1 MHKYIK
7 LGVFGGSFDPPHK
20 AHLELVKLVV
30 EKLELDHVLVTV
42 ANDPWQKSVIRQ
54 VTDSS
59 HRLEM
64 ARLLFGGYSDATVTD
79 IEFQLGSES
88 ITSETLR
95 ALRSNYQDA
104 EFYLLLGYD
113 TAIAIETWRNPDLV
127 LDQSRVVVVE
137 RPGFTDMELP
147 SILSSAIR
155 IKGLNLDIS
164 SENIRSLLK
173 DEETI
178 ADVIPQGIRNY
189 IAKHGLYR
197 E

>member
-42 ANDPWQKSVIRQ
+42 ANNPWQKSAVRQ

-64 ARLLFGGYSDATVTD
+64 ARLLFSDYSDATVTD

-164 SENIRSLLK
+164 SENIRSLLR

>member
-1 MHKYIK
+1 MRKYIK

-64 ARLLFGGYSDATVTD
+64 ARLLFSGYTDATVTD
-79 IEFQLGSES
+79 IEFQLGGES
-88 ITSETLR
+88 DTSETLR
-95 ALRSNYQDA
+95 ALQSNYQDA

-113 TAIAIETWRNPDLV
+113 TAIGIETWRNPDLV
-127 LDQSRVVVVE
+127 LNQSRVVVVE
-137 RPGFTDMELP
+137 RPGFTDIELP

-173 DEETI
+173 NEETI
-178 ADVIPQGIRNY
+178 ADAIPQGIRNY

>member
-42 ANDPWQKSVIRQ
+42 ANDPWQKTVIRQ

-64 ARLLFGGYSDATVTD
+64 TRLLFSGYSDATVTD
-79 IEFQLGSES
+79 IEFQLGGES
-88 ITSETLR
+88 NTSETLR

-113 TAIAIETWRNPDLV
+113 TAIGIETWRNPDLV

>member
-1 MHKYIK
+1 
-7 LGVFGGSFDPPHK
+7 
-20 AHLELVKLVV
+20 
-30 EKLELDHVLVTV
+30 
-42 ANDPWQKSVIRQ
+42 
-54 VTDSS
+54 
-59 HRLEM
+59 M
-64 ARLLFGGYSDATVTD
+64 ARLLFSGYSDATVTD
-79 IEFQLGSES
+79 IEFQLGGES
-88 ITSETLR
+88 NTSETLR
-95 ALRSNYQDA
+95 ALRSNYQHA

-127 LDQSRVVVVE
+127 LNQSQVVVVE
-137 RPGFTDMELP
+137 RPGFTDIELP

-173 DEETI
+173 NEETI
-178 ADVIPQGIRNY
+178 ADAIPQGIRNY

>member
-42 ANDPWQKSVIRQ
+42 ANNPWQKSAVRQ

-64 ARLLFGGYSDATVTD
+64 TRLLFSGYSDATVTD

-104 EFYLLLGYD
+104 EFYLLLGQD
-113 TAIAIETWRNPDLV
+113 TAIGMETWRNPNLV

>member
-42 ANDPWQKSVIRQ
+42 ANNPWQKSAVRQ

-64 ARLLFGGYSDATVTD
+64 TRLLFSGYSDATVTD
-79 IEFQLGSES
+79 IEFQLGNES

>member
-64 ARLLFGGYSDATVTD
+64 TRLLFSGYSDATVTD
-79 IEFQLGSES
+79 IEFQLGGES
-88 ITSETLR
+88 NTSETLR
-95 ALRSNYQDA
+95 ALRSNNQDA

-113 TAIAIETWRNPDLV
+113 TAIGIETWRNPDLV
-127 LDQSRVVVVE
+127 LNQSQVVIVE
-137 RPGFTDMELP
+137 RPGFTEIELP

-155 IKGLNLDIS
+155 IKGLDLDIS

-173 DEETI
+173 NEETI
-178 ADVIPQGIRNY
+178 PDAIPQGIRNY

>member
-79 IEFQLGSES
+79 IEFQLGGES
-88 ITSETLR
+88 NTSETLR

-104 EFYLLLGYD
+104 EIYLLLGYD
-113 TAIAIETWRNPDLV
+113 TAIGIETWRNPDLV
-127 LDQSRVVVVE
+127 LNQSQVVVVE
-137 RPGFTDMELP
+137 RPGFTDIELP

-173 DEETI
+173 NEETI
-178 ADVIPQGIRNY
+178 ADAIPQAIRNY

>member
-42 ANDPWQKSVIRQ
+42 ANNPWQKSAVRQ

>member
-79 IEFQLGSES
+79 IEFQLGGES
-88 ITSETLR
+88 NTSETLR
-95 ALRSNYQDA
+95 ALRSNYQHA

-127 LDQSRVVVVE
+127 LNQSQVVVVE
-137 RPGFTDMELP
+137 RPGFTDIELP

-173 DEETI
+173 NEETI
-178 ADVIPQGIRNY
+178 ADAIPQEIRNY

>member
-42 ANDPWQKSVIRQ
+42 ANDPWQKSAVRQ

-64 ARLLFGGYSDATVTD
+64 ARLLFSGYSDATVTD

-95 ALRSNYQDA
+95 ALRSNYHDA

-113 TAIAIETWRNPDLV
+113 TAIGIETWRNPDLV

-173 DEETI
+173 RR
-178 ADVIPQGIRNY
+178 RN
-189 IAKHGLYR
+189 HCRCNPSGN
-197 E
+197 

>member
-1 MHKYIK
+1 MRKYIK

-64 ARLLFGGYSDATVTD
+64 ARLLFSDYSDATVTD
-79 IEFQLGSES
+79 IEFQLGGES
-88 ITSETLR
+88 NTSETLR

-113 TAIAIETWRNPDLV
+113 TAIGIETWRNPDLV
-127 LDQSRVVVVE
+127 LNQSQVVVVE
-137 RPGFTDMELP
+137 RPGFTDIELP

-173 DEETI
+173 NEETI
-178 ADVIPQGIRNY
+178 ADAIPQGIRNY

>member
-64 ARLLFGGYSDATVTD
+64 TRLLFSGYSDATVTD
-79 IEFQLGSES
+79 IEFQLGGES
-88 ITSETLR
+88 NTSETLR
-95 ALRSNYQDA
+95 ALRSNNQDA

-113 TAIAIETWRNPDLV
+113 TAIGIETWRNPDLV
-127 LDQSRVVVVE
+127 LNQSQVVIVE
-137 RPGFTDMELP
+137 RPGFTEIELP

-155 IKGLNLDIS
+155 IKGLDLDIS

-173 DEETI
+173 NEETI
-178 ADVIPQGIRNY
+178 ADAIPQGIRNY

>member
-42 ANDPWQKSVIRQ
+42 ANNPWQKSAVRQ

-64 ARLLFGGYSDATVTD
+64 ARLLFSDYSDATVTD

>member
-42 ANDPWQKSVIRQ
+42 ANNPWQKSAVRQ

-64 ARLLFGGYSDATVTD
+64 ARLLFSGYGDATVTD

>member
-42 ANDPWQKSVIRQ
+42 ANNPWQKSAVRQ

-64 ARLLFGGYSDATVTD
+64 TRLLFSGYSDATVTD

>member
-42 ANDPWQKSVIRQ
+42 ANNPWQKSAVRH

-64 ARLLFGGYSDATVTD
+64 TRLLFSGYSDATVTD

-173 DEETI
+173 DEESI

>member
-1 MHKYIK
+1 
-7 LGVFGGSFDPPHK
+7 
-20 AHLELVKLVV
+20 
-30 EKLELDHVLVTV
+30 
-42 ANDPWQKSVIRQ
+42 
-54 VTDSS
+54 
-59 HRLEM
+59 M
-64 ARLLFGGYSDATVTD
+64 AKLLFSGYTDATVTD
-79 IEFQLGSES
+79 IEFQLGGES
-88 ITSETLR
+88 NTSETLR

-113 TAIAIETWRNPDLV
+113 TAIGIETWRNPDLV
-127 LDQSRVVVVE
+127 LNQSQVVVVE
-137 RPGFTDMELP
+137 RPGFTDIELP

-173 DEETI
+173 NEETI
-178 ADVIPQGIRNY
+178 ADAIPQAIRNY

>member
-54 VTDSS
+54 VTDSW
-59 HRLEM
+59 HGLEM
-64 ARLLFGGYSDATVTD
+64 AKLLFSGYNDATVTD
-79 IEFQLGSES
+79 IEFQLGGES
-88 ITSETLR
+88 NTSETLR
-95 ALRSNYQDA
+95 ARRSNYQNA

-113 TAIAIETWRNPDLV
+113 TAIGIETWRNPDLV

-137 RPGFTDMELP
+137 RPGFTDIELP

-173 DEETI
+173 NEETI
-178 ADVIPQGIRNY
+178 ADAIPQGIRNY